1 MNSSFTIR
9 DLKLPN
15 EWIQLFR
22 IILSIYL
29 AWLILLT
36 PKKPVLNDDIKS
48 RIVFAILL
56 FLFVQT
62 DFLSAL
68 LLVMIY
74 FFSFQA
80 VLPINLE
87 NYENV
92 ITNEP
97 TPNPNFES
105 KIDANLKRP
114 NPQFTDP
121 PQSLPPKINFQ
132 FGTDKALKLL

>member
-1 MNSSFTIR
+1 MNLNSTFTIR

-29 AWLILLT
+29 AWLILLS
-36 PKKPVLNDDIKS
+36 PKKPLISDDLQS
-48 RIVFAILL
+48 RIVFSILL

-68 LLVMIY
+68 LLIMIY

-80 VLPINLE
+80 ILPINLE
-87 NYENV
+87 GYEDT
-92 ITNEP
+92 IP
-97 TPNPNFES
+97 TPTSVSNFEE
-105 KIDANLKRP
+105 KLDKNMKRP
-114 NPQFTDP
+114 TFTDP
-121 PQSLPPKINFQ
+121 PEQKLETKIN
-132 FGTDKALKLL
+132 FGTDKALELL